1 MNILATGKLAQGVP
15 GTARA
20 TLTFGHVI
28 ALADGTLLANC
39 RAGSTKDSV
48 DETIEFY
55 RSQDGG
61 HTWSEAWRPFGKTLV
76 NGLFGTLKICYMTE
90 LTPGHLLGAAMWVDR
105 TTYPGQGLFNA
116 ETEGC
121 LPMAILLA
129 ESRDGGV
136 TWSPWRVVPMPDEIG
151 PPSLTNP
158 ILKLSNGTLAMSIET
173 NKPYLDRSPWRQKV
187 VFFHS
192 SDAGQ
197 TWAEPVIV
205 GFDPTGRIFNWDQR
219 CGVAP
224 DGRIVT
230 FNWTYDTQTTRYVN
244 IHRRISSDHGYTWSA
259 PEDLGFADQAA
270 HPAILPDGRIVLV
283 WVDRFQTHSIRARLA
298 SDVAAAFDPQS
309 EVVVYTHGSAA
320 KQDDNTGEL
329 LAEMA
334 LWSFGLPYAE
344 ALPNDD
350 VFVVYYA
357 GTEKGMDIYWA
368 RLGLEDEK

>member
-1 MNILATGKLAQGVP
+1 MKILATGTLAHGVP
-15 GTARA
+15 DSARA
-20 TLTFGHVI
+20 ILTFGHVI

-39 RAGSTKDSV
+39 RTGSTKDSA
-48 DETIEFY
+48 DENIEFY
-55 RSQDGG
+55 RSQGG
-61 HTWSEAWRPFGKTLV
+61 GDTWSEAWRPFGDTFV
-76 NGLFGTLKICYMTE
+76 NGLFGTLKHCYLTE
-90 LTPGHLLGAAMWVDR
+90 LTPGHLRAAAMWVDR
-105 TTYPGQGLFNA
+105 TSYPGQGLFNA

-121 LPMAILLA
+121 LPMAILQA
-129 ESRDGGV
+129 DSYDGGI
-136 TWSPWRVVPMPDEIG
+136 TWSPWRAIPMPEEIG

-158 ILKLSNGTLAMSIET
+158 LLKLANGALAMSIET

-187 VFFHS
+187 VFFLS
-192 SDAGQ
+192 ADAGQ
-197 TWAEPVIV
+197 TWDAPVVV

-230 FNWTYDTQTTRYVN
+230 FNWTYDTQTARYVN
-244 IHRRISSDHGYTWSA
+244 IQRRISNDHGYTWSA
-259 PEDLGFADQAA
+259 AEDLGFADQAA

-298 SDVAAAFDPQS
+298 PDVATAFDAQS
-309 EVVVYTHGSAA
+309 EVVIYTHGGTA

-334 LWSFGLPYAE
+334 LWRFGLPYAE
-344 ALPNDD
+344 ALPDGD

-357 GTEKGMDIYWA
+357 GTDKVMDIHWA
-368 RLGLEDEK
+368 RVGLEDE